1 MNDLEDNEVHI
12 LRRRT
17 RSSGGTVVF
26 LTAAPS
32 VFTDLEPSEPIIYE
46 LPGDQICVVFNIDLV
61 AARIYEA
68 IDKVIKTSMK
78 PMYEFLK
85 EQEAET

>member
-1 MNDLEDNEVHI
+1 MSDLENNEVHI

-17 RSSGGTVVF
+17 RSSGGTVTF
-26 LTAAPS
+26 LTAPPS

-46 LPGDQICVVFNIDLV
+46 LPGDQICVAFNIDLV